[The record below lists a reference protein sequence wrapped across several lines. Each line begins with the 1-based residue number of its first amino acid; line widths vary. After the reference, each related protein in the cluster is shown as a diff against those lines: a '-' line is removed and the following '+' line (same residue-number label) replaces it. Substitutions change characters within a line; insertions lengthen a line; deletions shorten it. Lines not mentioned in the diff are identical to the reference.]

1 MKRNEPDPD
10 IDSSDDEQNLALQ
23 QEQKDLE
30 LARQLQE
37 SEGNDY
43 EAYIEAYAKQSKR
56 LKNNEAY
63 ESDTD
68 EVLLDMDPLGKYALC
83 K

>member
-10 IDSSDDEQNLALQ
+10 IDSSDDEQHLALQ

-37 SEGNDY
+37 SEGDDY
-43 EAYIEAYAKQSKR
+43 EAYMEAYATQSKR
-56 LKNNEAY
+56 LKHNEVY

-68 EVLLDMDPLGKYALC
+68 EVLMDMDPLGKYALC